1 MQIIALAFLGSVLL
15 GSVPFG
21 LVLTKLSGGADL
33 RSVGSGNI
41 GATNVLRTGNKF
53 LAAMTLILDL
63 LKGTVAVLA
72 VGWLWPDTE
81 WSQYAMLAA
90 ALGAVVG
97 HCFSVFLKFS
107 GGKGVATY
115 AGVAFGLSPVLG
127 GIYAAL
133 WIGMIAAFRISS
145 LGGIAAALAMPL
157 AALIMGQGE
166 WALVLLLI
174 SGIVVL
180 KHSANIDRLRAGT
193 EPRIG
198 QKDS

>member
-115 AGVAFGLSPVLG
+115 AGVAFGLSPIFG
-127 GIYAAL
+127 GIYAAM

-180 KHSANIDRLRAGT
+180 KHGANIDRLRAGT

>member
-97 HCFSVFLKFS
+97 HCFSVFLQFS

-198 QKDS
+198 QKDI